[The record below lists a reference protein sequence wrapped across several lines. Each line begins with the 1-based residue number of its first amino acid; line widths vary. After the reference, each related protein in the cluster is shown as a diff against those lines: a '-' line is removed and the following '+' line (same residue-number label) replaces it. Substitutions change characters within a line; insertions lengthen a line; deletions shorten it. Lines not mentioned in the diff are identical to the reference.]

1 MRLKEFQEIPS
12 KIGGL
17 PVFKQ
22 IRGLEFNPKTR
33 QQEGEAVIHF
43 GNFARPIM
51 DIAFEKAGELQ
62 LT

>member
-1 MRLKEFQEIPS
+1 MKLKEFQEIPS
-12 KIGGL
+12 RVGNV

-22 IRGLEFNPKTR
+22 IYGLQFNPKTK

-62 LT
+62 LA

>member
-1 MRLKEFQEIPS
+1 MKLKEFQEIPS
-12 KIGGL
+12 KIGDL

-43 GNFARPIM
+43 GHYARPIM
-51 DIAFEKAGELQ
+51 DIAFERAGELQ
-62 LT
+62 LA